1 MICIL
6 LYPSHI
12 SYFEKRILFLSPS
25 IASCMLGSGVTSF
38 SVYLLTGLKSWT
50 ILNVPSFFGTVNV
63 ECPYLE
69 SDCWMKSLSNIL
81 WTHVWIVSRFFCGRE
96 NNLAL
101 IVSGASFFKGIRW
114 SHSLL
119 GGNCSASF
127 SEKTLAC
134 LWYSS
139 GIVVVLTVSK
149 SSRCFSAICC
159 AIVTLPISSISIL
172 WTWAFSCS
180 FATTA
185 GVFKWTC
192 VPKSFPSVQ
201 LISGLNSS
209 SQGYPRISW
218 SFPRSVM
225 KNLAHFC
232 LFSY

>member
-50 ILNVPSFFGTVNV
+50 ILNVPSFLGTVNV

-69 SDCWMKSLSNIL
+69 LDRWMKSLSNIL
-81 WTHVWIVSRFFCGRE
+81 CTHVWIASWFFCGSE
-96 NNLAL
+96 NNLVF
-101 IVSGASFFKGIRW
+101 IVSGASFFRGIRW

-127 SEKTLAC
+127 SEKTLVC
-134 LWYSS
+134 IWYSG
-139 GIVVVLTVSK
+139 GIVAVLTVSE

-159 AIVTLPISSISIL
+159 TIMTLLISLVSAL
-172 WTWAFSCS
+172 WTWVFSCS
-180 FATTA
+180 FATKA
-185 GVFKWTC
+185 GVFRWTF

-201 LISGLNSS
+201 LISGLISS

-218 SFPRSVM
+218 SFPRLVM
-225 KNLAHFC
+225 KNLACFC
-232 LFSY
+232 LF

>member
-12 SYFEKRILFLSPS
+12 SYFEKRVLFPSPS

-38 SVYLLTGLKSWT
+38 SVYLLTGLKSWM

-69 SDCWMKSLSNIL
+69 SDHWMKSLSNIF
-81 WTHVWIVSRFFCGRE
+81 WTHVWIASQFFCGSE
-96 NNLAL
+96 NNLAF

-119 GGNCSASF
+119 EGNRLASF
-127 SEKTLAC
+127 SEKTLVC
-134 LWYSS
+134 IWYLG
-139 GIVVVLTVSK
+139 GIVAVLTVSESLK
-149 SSRCFSAICC
+149 CLSAICC
-159 AIVTLPISSISIL
+159 AIVTLLISLVSVSR
-172 WTWAFSCS
+172 TRVFSCS
-180 FATTA
+180 FTTRA
-185 GVFKWTC
+185 GVFRWTL

-218 SFPRSVM
+218 AFSKLVM
-225 KNLAHFC
+225 KNLA
-232 LFSY
+232 